1 MVTAEARLLLRRIN
15 EPDRPITSVIF
26 QPALVARQSA

>member
-1 MVTAEARLLLRRIN
+1 MAAEMARLLLRRIN
-15 EPDRPITSVIF
+15 EPDRQITSVIF